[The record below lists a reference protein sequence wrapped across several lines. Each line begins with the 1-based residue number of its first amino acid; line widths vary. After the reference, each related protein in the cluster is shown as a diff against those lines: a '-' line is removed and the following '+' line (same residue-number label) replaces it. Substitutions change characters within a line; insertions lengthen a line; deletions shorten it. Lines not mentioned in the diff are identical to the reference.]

1 MKTSTNSVFNGML
14 RLMFGSIISSFTE
27 VNMDFLNIPEIF
39 KSKLMK
45 IIEIIKKSGQKK
57 KKFYK
62 KSRLVDFI
70 IKKYLEENDN

>member
-1 MKTSTNSVFNGML
+1 MSRIPNDKRKVKI
-14 RLMFGSIISSFTE
+14 SISIDHQSN
-27 VNMDFLNIPEIF
+27 V
-39 KSKLMK
+39 KLEK
-45 IIEIIKKSGQKK
+45 LTID

>member
-1 MKTSTNSVFNGML
+1 MSNNTLSDKKVSDIDLEYLINKDLYGK
-14 RLMFGSIISSFTE
+14 SI
-27 VNMDFLNIPEIF
+27 D
-39 KSKLMK
+39 SKMQPH
-45 IIEIIKKSGQKK
+45 ITINNKKD